1 MKITNL
7 LFLKIPVMS
16 VVLTFLLTTNLW
28 ASPAPLIPDSGP
40 SVFWLRPILVAY
52 SYSLAIAAVAL
63 LFADGIFAKFE
74 GHNSRLAKNVFLALS
89 GTSFAAAVFSL
100 AQALSQP
107 ISLAANLKVIATYGW
122 DVSNVRALLLISL
135 IALFSFLLL
144 IKPTLNKSGFVV
156 LINILALSMPT
167 LLSHGG
173 GISTHSWALAA
184 GFFHG
189 IFTGLWVSGLVGVAI
204 IYFNKSKS
212 ESDKL
217 FALNKFKFIAVFSVV
232 GLTISGI
239 VNAATRMNSFYE
251 LFSTDYGQ
259 IILVKNILF
268 ISALLIAFKIRAN
281 FKANLTKLLALEVSV
296 LLFIFGV
303 SVALSSTAFPRTGN
317 AAFSV
322 IESVTGYPEP
332 PIFNWTYALTTLSLE
347 PFTLFIGLIA
357 LITYLVGYIKL
368 IKRGDN
374 WPVSRVIYWFAG
386 ILLAIYVT
394 NTMLGR
400 YAILLFSAHMTVHMI
415 LAMVVP
421 ILLPLAAPL
430 TLALRVL
437 TPSNNAEVRNL
448 RDWIVALINSKYLKV
463 ASHPI
468 VAFFIFAAGTWVLY
482 FSPLLTVL
490 MRSHLGHLIMDAH
503 FILAGYLF
511 FWLIIGKD
519 QSPRKIPDVL
529 KLGLVFAA
537 AVFHGI
543 FGFITFSAQ
552 SSLGGGWF
560 SEIKPSW
567 LQDPIADQ
575 QLGGGIAW
583 GFGEIPTII
592 VLLILVYQWAS
603 RDEKQAKRVTDKE
616 IDDYNE
622 YLRSLNR

>member
-1 MKITNL
+1 MKITDL
-7 LFLKIPVMS
+7 LFLKIPVIS
-16 VVLTFLLTTNLW
+16 VVLTFVLTANLW
-28 ASPAPLIPDSGP
+28 TSPAPLIPDSGP
-40 SVFWLRPILVAY
+40 IVYWFRPILVAY
-52 SYSLAIAAVAL
+52 TYALAIAAVAL

-74 GHNSRLAKNVFLALS
+74 GNNSNIARSVFLSLS
-89 GTSFAAAVFSL
+89 GISFAAAVFSL

-107 ISLAANLKVIATYGW
+107 LSLAANLNVIATYGW

-135 IALFSFLLL
+135 VALFSFLLL
-144 IKPTLNKSGFVV
+144 LRPELNKSGLVA
-156 LINILALSMPT
+156 LLNILALSLPT

-173 GISTHSWALAA
+173 GISTHNWALAA

-189 IFTGLWVSGLVGVAI
+189 IFTSLWVSGLVGVAI

-217 FALNKFKFIAVFSVV
+217 LALNKFKFIANFSVV
-232 GLTISGI
+232 GLLISGI
-239 VNAATRMNSFYE
+239 VNSATRLNNLSE

-259 IILVKNILF
+259 ILLFKNSLF
-268 ISALLIAFKIRAN
+268 AIALLIALSIRSN
-281 FKANLTKLLALEVSV
+281 TKGDVSKLLKLEVSV

-317 AAFSV
+317 AAFSL

-332 PIFNWTYALTTLSLE
+332 PIFNWTYALTTISLE

-357 LITYLVGYIKL
+357 LITYLAGYIKI

-374 WPVSRVIYWFAG
+374 WPVSRLIFWFAG
-386 ILLAIYVT
+386 ILIAIYVT

-437 TPSNNAEVRNL
+437 TPSNHSEVRNL

-468 VAFFIFAAGTWVLY
+468 IAFFIFAAGTWVLY

-543 FGFITFSAQ
+543 FGFITYSAQ

-567 LQDPIADQ
+567 LQDPISDQ

-603 RDEKQAKRVTDKE
+603 RDEKQAKRVTEKE